1 MVPHVQVRNSN
12 YYILAPCSRWF
23 AVSILALLKIMLLR
37 GIVEK
42 YDIFE
47 LADANYCIKTN
58 VSEKRTACLGSR
70 GYSVFKLKT

>member
-1 MVPHVQVRNSN
+1 MVPHVQVRNST
-12 YYILAPCSRWF
+12 YYVLAPSRWF

-42 YDIFE
+42 HDIFE
-47 LADANYCIKTN
+47 LAAANYCIKTN

-70 GYSVFKLKT
+70 GYSVFELKT